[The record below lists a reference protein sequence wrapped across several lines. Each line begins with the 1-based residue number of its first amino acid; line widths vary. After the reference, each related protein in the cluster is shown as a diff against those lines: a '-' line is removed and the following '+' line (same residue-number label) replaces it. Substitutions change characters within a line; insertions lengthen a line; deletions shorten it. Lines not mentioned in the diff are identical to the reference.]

1 MINFKSCLYDAFLMV
16 GEEYQDVIEPLVD
29 RCPVCNKDLSGFP
42 PAYRR
47 KHIERCMRSKPK
59 YVYSD
64 RPRGRPSTKKHIRS
78 VLKAMMCLGI
88 FSFFFIV
95 FELIFHF
102 P

>member
-1 MINFKSCLYDAFLMV
+1 MV
-16 GEEYQDVIEPLVD
+16 REGYQDVIEPPAD

-64 RPRGRPSTKKHIRS
+64 RPRGRPATKRHIKS
-78 VLKAMMCLGI
+78 VPKAMLYLSI
-88 FSFFFIV
+88 TALSLIV